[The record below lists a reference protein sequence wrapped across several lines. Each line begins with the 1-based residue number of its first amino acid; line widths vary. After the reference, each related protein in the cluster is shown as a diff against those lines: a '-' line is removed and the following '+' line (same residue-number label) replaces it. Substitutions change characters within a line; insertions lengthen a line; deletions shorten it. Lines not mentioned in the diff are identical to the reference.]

1 MAKSYLDEED
11 LIYRLFNEFQTT
23 PKKQEQY
30 AEILAEFYSHSAE
43 VFVSQFSN
51 CVYSVLLQKASGK
64 VVTRLIQFIA
74 ASASRCNGNETIP
87 PFAPLLV
94 DVVTSLACET

>member
-1 MAKSYLDEED
+1 MAKSCLDEEN
-11 LIYRLFNEFQTT
+11 LVYRLFNEFQTT

-43 VFVSQFSN
+43 VFASQFSN
-51 CVYSVLLQKASGK
+51 CVYSVLLLKASGK

-74 ASASRCNGNETIP
+74 ASVSRCNGNETIP
-87 PFAPLLV
+87 PFAPLLI
-94 DVVTSLACET
+94 DVVIILAYET

>member
-1 MAKSYLDEED
+1 MEKSYLDEED

-51 CVYSVLLQKASGK
+51 CVYSVLL
-64 VVTRLIQFIA
+64 L
-74 ASASRCNGNETIP
+74 NGNETIP